1 MALKELP
8 VGQIG
13 IETLVMRTLEVK
25 YTLNIYNKKIIYLPW
40 WGAPIGVIVSLFCA
54 LITIAIVSTII
65 FLSRRSCSLAIS
77 VVEVLEEIW
86 TNLFWCYSF
95 ILHQLYI
102 DLLFVSCNHWFVEQ
116 FYQKEMLFNDCGQKT
131 TNTVDKSWL
140 QNSNLFIAKLK
151 LEVVKSTNLV
161 CSKEALV
168 SLSYTTLP
176 VILVVFVH
184 SIRLIRITVIVG
196 TFCVL

>member
-1 MALKELP
+1 MNFHQNKMNICLFEFIMALKELP

-40 WGAPIGVIVSLFCA
+40 WGVPIGVIVSLFCA

-116 FYQKEMLFNDCGQKT
+116 FYQKEIWCCLMI
-131 TNTVDKSWL
+131 VDKRQPTQL
-140 QNSNLFIAKLK
+140 TKVDYKIL
-151 LEVVKSTNLV
+151 T
-161 CSKEALV
+161 CS
-168 SLSYTTLP
+168 
-176 VILVVFVH
+176 
-184 SIRLIRITVIVG
+184 
-196 TFCVL
+196 